1 MSFYSY
7 SILYNNFLSLSLS
20 LYLFVLS
27 LLSLFLFIRGLSF
40 LLSAYLYVGHLS
52 HILYGLSLFSFV
64 YILSFFLSV
73 RGLSLLLTF
82 YIYYLSSYP
91 YGGYPSYLLFIYTVF
106 LPIRIGAVLP
116 TYFLRGLSTLFVLL
130 LSNLYLNTYSK

>member
-40 LLSAYLYVGHLS
+40 LLSAYLYVGYLS

-64 YILSFFLSV
+64 YILSFFLSIQ
-73 RGLSLLLTF
+73 GLSLLLTF

-91 YGGYPSYLLFIYTVF
+91 YRSYSFCLLCIQAVYSVCIATIE
-106 LPIRIGAVLP
+106 PILEYILKIKP
-116 TYFLRGLSTLFVLL
+116 LT
-130 LSNLYLNTYSK
+130 

>member
-64 YILSFFLSV
+64 YILSFFLSIQ
-73 RGLSLLLTF
+73 GLSLLLTF

-91 YGGYPSYLLFIYTVF
+91 YRSYSFCLLCIQAVYSVCIATIE
-106 LPIRIGAVLP
+106 PILEYILKIKP
-116 TYFLRGLSTLFVLL
+116 LT
-130 LSNLYLNTYSK
+130 

>member
-82 YIYYLSSYP
+82 YIYCLSSYP
-91 YGGYPSYLLFIYTVF
+91 YGGYPSCLLCMRAVYSVCIATIE
-106 LPIRIGAVLP
+106 PILEYILEMK
-116 TYFLRGLSTLFVLL
+116 LL
-130 LSNLYLNTYSK
+130 T